1 MSTQTHTHEHSHTKK
16 KTLNNV
22 LDFFLV
28 LGSVFSFSQ
37 AMAGGGLGQSLKKA
51 LLVLLV
57 LLACS
62 RKPARGSTV
71 GKAVVLVASLA
82 TKPVRGFPTEWWRIR
97 VWEGKF
103 YYIYRSGFYEELQQW
118 EEESLQEAFT
128 TEPEMAVFRTG
139 QSQMHWGQVPEWP
152 PYWNVESQQWSA
164 LTRTPH
170 THMH

>member
-1 MSTQTHTHEHSHTKK
+1 MSYR
-16 KTLNNV
+16 L
-22 LDFFLV
+22 FFWV

-62 RKPARGSTV
+62 PKPATGSTV
-71 GKAVVLVASLA
+71 GKAVVLVASFA
-82 TKPVRGFPTEWWRIR
+82 KPVRGYPTEWWRIR

-128 TEPEMAVFRTG
+128 TEPEMAVFITG

-152 PYWNVESQQWSA
+152 PYWNVESQQW
-164 LTRTPH
+164 
-170 THMH
+170 

>member
-1 MSTQTHTHEHSHTKK
+1 M
-16 KTLNNV
+16 
-22 LDFFLV
+22 
-28 LGSVFSFSQ
+28 
-37 AMAGGGLGQSLKKA
+37 
-51 LLVLLV
+51 
-57 LLACS
+57 
-62 RKPARGSTV
+62 

-128 TEPEMAVFRTG
+128 TEPEMAVFITG

-152 PYWNVESQQWSA
+152 PYWNVESQEWSA
-164 LTRTPH
+164 LNRTPH
-170 THMH
+170 THICTWPPA